1 MKKKTLVL
9 IFMLTV
15 GGFRAQAAPPFSGTI
30 FLDPDIITAA
40 DHTTFTSAPYAG
52 QGMRTVFDRRV
63 NGYISMNA
71 FLFNATFDDGLAAE
85 IQVNPEFG
93 DSTAAGTEANKYA
106 AAIGRI
112 PTVLRKNV
120 AAVVIHKGNQPFGG
134 GTDYLLIHTEQA
146 DAYVADGILEE
157 TLVHEASHTSLDAQH
172 ANASGWLAAQAT
184 DPEFISTYARDNP
197 TREDVA
203 ESFLTWLAVRYRR
216 DRISDSLANQ
226 ITSAI
231 PNRLTYFDSQ
241 NFNLYPVVPAP
252 VTVLANVSTRLPV
265 GTDPNALIAGFILTG
280 TQPKKVI
287 IRAIGPSL
295 NLPGQLNNPTMELYQ
310 GSTLLASNDD
320 WQNQPAADKQAV
332 IDSTIQP
339 TNNLEPAL
347 VRTLPANG
355 TNYTAV
361 VRGVNNTAGIAV
373 VQAYDLNRTVDS
385 KLANISTRGFVQ
397 TGNDV
402 LFAGMIVLGTG
413 PQKVIV
419 RAIGPSLTNVPGKM
433 SDPTLELRDA
443 NATIVRAND
452 NWRIGGQEAEIIAS
466 TVPPTNDAESAL
478 VETLPGNGA
487 SYTAI
492 VRGVN
497 NTTGI
502 AVVEVFTLN

>member
-1 MKKKTLVL
+1 MKKKIPIFVVVL
-9 IFMLTV
+9 TAVCI
-15 GGFRAQAAPPFSGTI
+15 RAQAAPPFSGTI
-30 FLDPDIITAA
+30 FIDPDIITAA
-40 DHTTFTSAPYAG
+40 DHTAFISAPYAG

-63 NGYISMNA
+63 NGFISMNA

-93 DSTAAGTEANKYA
+93 DSTAAGVEANKYA
-106 AAIGRI
+106 SAIGRI
-112 PTVLRKNV
+112 PTVLRKNM

-134 GTDYLLIHTEQA
+134 GSNYLLIHTEQA

-157 TLVHEASHTSLDAQH
+157 TFVHEASHTSLDPEH
-172 ANASGWLAAQAT
+172 ANAPGWLAAQQA

-203 ESFLTWLAVRYRR
+203 ETFLTWMAVRYRR

-226 ITSAI
+226 ITAAI
-231 PNRLTYFDSQ
+231 PNRLAYFDAQ
-241 NFNLYPVVPAP
+241 NFNLYPIVAAPA
-252 VTVLANVSTRLPV
+252 TVLANVSTRLPV

-295 NLPGQLNNPTMELYQ
+295 NLPGQLNNPVLELYQ

-320 WQNQPAADKQAV
+320 WKNQPDTDKQAV
-332 IDSTIQP
+332 IDSTIP
-339 TNNLEPAL
+339 PSNDLESAL

-361 VRGVNNTAGIAV
+361 VRGVNNTTGIAV

-419 RAIGPSLTNVPGKM
+419 RAIGPSLTLAGKM
-433 SDPTLELRDA
+433 ADPNLELRDA
-443 NATIVRAND
+443 NGGIVRAND
-452 NWRIGGQEAEIIAS
+452 NWRVGGQEAEIIAS

-478 VETLPGNGA
+478 VETLAGNGA

-492 VRGVN
+492 VRGTN

-502 AVVEVFTLN
+502 AVVEVYALQ